1 MGIIIQMKPQIKI
14 LRNFE
19 IWNSEIS
26 NFQIV
31 MSKEIQL
38 KINLTWINSDQHKI
52 TTLMTHQL

>member
-52 TTLMTHQL
+52 TTLMSHQL